1 MSRQIALISEHA
13 SPLSLLGGVDC
24 GGQNLYVG
32 QVAKALAGLGYDVD
46 VFTRRD
52 SEVLPETADWMD
64 GVRIIHVPA
73 GPPQFVRKEELLPY
87 MNDFTDY
94 MVRFCR
100 YQRKAYDMI
109 HANFWMSGLVAA
121 DLKRIMGTP
130 FVITFHA
137 LGRVRR
143 QHQRQ
148 ADQFPDER
156 FAVEDRIIAEADHII
171 AEAPQD
177 EEDLIRLYNADPSK
191 ITIVPCG
198 FDPTELWPISKPLAR
213 ISLGLRPEERVILHI
228 GRLVPRKG
236 IDNVVRGFAGLV
248 HRHHSPARLLI
259 VGGDSDDPDPRFTPE
274 IGRLRQIATE
284 EGVEQHITFV
294 GRRGRDQLKY
304 YYSAADI
311 FVTTPWYEPFGIT
324 PLEAMACATPV
335 IGSNVGGIKFT
346 VRDSE
351 TGYLVPPNDPEALA
365 EKLAHLYAHPKL
377 LGVFGRQAVQRV
389 NDLFTWKK
397 VAKGLSELYEQVLV
411 ANQPERAAE
420 PDQLALVDR
429 KFAGAIESLQETQR
443 RMRTPLTEAAR
454 VLTDCFAA
462 GGKVLTC
469 GVRDSAAQAAY
480 LATSFVR
487 ALRTGGRAGLPAFQI
502 NALDDVLA
510 ADADADYAVARRIHL
525 LGQPGDVLIAISDE
539 DPHSQMAHALAAAQE
554 RGLRSIAF
562 LNRDS
567 ADLGRT
573 ADVMLHVPS
582 DDRQSVAELH
592 LFLIHVLVALVGR
605 QVEAMDRLA
614 PRGPGVRG
622 IWELPRRGKTR
633 STRRERVALPRAA
646 RK

>member
-13 SPLSLLGGVDC
+13 SPLSLLGGIDC

-32 QVAKALAGLGYDVD
+32 QVAKALAHLGYDVD

-52 SEVLPETADWMD
+52 SEVLPETAEWMD
-64 GVRIIHVPA
+64 GVRIVHVPA
-73 GPPQFVRKEELLPY
+73 GPPQFVRKEDLFPY
-87 MNDFTDY
+87 MQAFTDY
-94 MVRFCR
+94 MVRFCKC
-100 YQRKAYDMI
+100 QRKAYDMI

-121 DLKRIMGTP
+121 DLKRLLGTP

-148 ADQFPDER
+148 ADEFPDDR
-156 FAVEDRIIAEADHII
+156 FSVEDRIVQEADHII

-177 EEDLIRLYNADPSK
+177 EEDLIRLYNAEPSK

-236 IDNVVRGFAGLV
+236 IDNVIRGFSGLI
-248 HRHHSPARLLI
+248 HRHQSPARLLI

-274 IGRLRQIATE
+274 IGRLQQIAMAE
-284 EGVEQHITFV
+284 HVAEHVTFV

-324 PLEAMACATPV
+324 PLEAMACGTPV

-351 TGYLVPPNDPEALA
+351 TGYLVPPNDADALA
-365 EKLAHLYAHPKL
+365 DKLAHLYAHPKL

-397 VAKGLSELYEQVLV
+397 VAQGLSSLYEQVLV
-411 ANQPERAAE
+411 VTQPERAVA
-420 PDQLALVDR
+420 PDQLALVDG
-429 KFAGAIESLQETQR
+429 KFSSAIETLQETQR
-443 RMRTPLTEAAR
+443 RLGTPLAEAAR
-454 VLTDCFAA
+454 VLAECFA
-462 GGKVLTC
+462 GEGKVLTC
-469 GVRDSAAQAAY
+469 GMRSSAAQAQY
-480 LATSFVR
+480 LAASFMR
-487 ALRTGGRAGLPAFQI
+487 AIRTGGQPGLPA
-502 NALDDVLA
+502 LHLSTDEEPLTA
-510 ADADADYAVARRIHL
+510 ASDADYGLARRIHL
-525 LGQPGDVLIAISDE
+525 LGQPGDVLVAITAD
-539 DPHSQMAHALAAAQE
+539 DPPIQLAHALAAAQE
-554 RGLRSIAF
+554 RGLRSIA
-562 LNRDS
+562 LSNRRNS
-567 ADLGRT
+567 PIGQT
-573 ADVMLHVPS
+573 ADITLHVPS
-582 DDRQSVAELH
+582 DDHDTVEELH
-592 LFLIHVLVALVGR
+592 LLLLHVLIALVDR
-605 QVEAMDRLA
+605 QLEAIITA
-614 PRGPGVRG
+614 PRTAGVRG
-622 IWELPRRGKTR
+622 IWERPRRGKSR
-633 STRRERVALPRAA
+633 SARPGRLALPRTAQS
-646 RK
+646 

>member
-52 SEVLPETADWMD
+52 SDVLPETAEWMD
-64 GVRIIHVPA
+64 GVRIVHVPA
-73 GPPQFVRKEELLPY
+73 GPAEFVRKEDLLPY
-87 MNDFTDY
+87 MKAFTDY

-100 YQRKAYDMI
+100 CQRKAYDMI

-121 DLKRIMGTP
+121 DLKRLLGTP

-148 ADQFPDER
+148 ADEFPDDR
-156 FAVEDRIIAEADHII
+156 FSVEDRIVAEADHII

-177 EEDLIRLYNADPSK
+177 EEDLIRLYNAEPSK

-236 IDNVVRGFAGLV
+236 IDNVIRGFAGLI

-274 IGRLRQIATE
+274 IGRLQHIAME
-284 EGVEQHITFV
+284 EQVAEHITFV

-324 PLEAMACATPV
+324 PLEAMACGTPV

-351 TGYLVPPNDPEALA
+351 TGYLVPPNDADALA
-365 EKLAHLYAHPKL
+365 DKLAHLYAHPKL

-397 VAKGLSELYEQVLV
+397 VAQGLSGLYEQVLM
-411 ANQPERAAE
+411 ANQSERAVA

-429 KFAGAIESLQETQR
+429 KFSAAVETLQEMQR
-443 RMRTPLTEAAR
+443 RIGTPLAEAAR
-454 VLTDCFAA
+454 ALAECFAA
-462 GGKVLTC
+462 DGKVLTC
-469 GVRDSAAQAAY
+469 GVRDSNAQAQY
-480 LATSFVR
+480 LATAFMR
-487 ALRTGGRAGLPAFQI
+487 AMRTGGQPGLPAFHI
-502 NALDDVLA
+502 NAHEELA
-510 ADADADYAVARRIHL
+510 TDASDADYGLARRIHL
-525 LGQPGDVLIAISDE
+525 LGQPGDVLVVITADNPPI
-539 DPHSQMAHALAAAQE
+539 QLAHALAAAQE
-554 RGLRSIAF
+554 RGIRSMAL
-562 LNRDS
+562 LNRNSSDIDRA
-567 ADLGRT
+567 ADIT
-573 ADVMLHVPS
+573 LHVPS
-582 DDRQSVAELH
+582 DDRDTVEELH
-592 LFLIHVLVALVGR
+592 LLLLHLLIALVDR
-605 QVEAMDRLA
+605 QLEAHITA
-614 PRGPGVRG
+614 PRAADVRG
-622 IWELPRRGKTR
+622 IWERPRRGQSR
-633 STRRERVALPRAA
+633 APRPGRLALPRTA